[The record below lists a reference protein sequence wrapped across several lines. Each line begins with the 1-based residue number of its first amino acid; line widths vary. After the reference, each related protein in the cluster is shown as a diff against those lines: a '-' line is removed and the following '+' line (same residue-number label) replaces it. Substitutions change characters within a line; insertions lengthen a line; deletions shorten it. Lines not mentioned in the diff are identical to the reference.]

1 MISEIVKLY
10 NFFDKKYKSKLILIQ
25 FLLLVSSVFEILS
38 IFSVGPLIQ
47 ILSNPDI
54 IYDENQMISK
64 FYNYF
69 DFNSFKIFLLFV
81 VFTIFILLFISTSF
95 LTYSTY
101 ALSM

>member
-54 IYDENQMISK
+54 IYDESHVSLGSD
-64 FYNYF
+64 F
-69 DFNSFKIFLLFV
+69 DFLIRSRLDL
-81 VFTIFILLFISTSF
+81 
-95 LTYSTY
+95 
-101 ALSM
+101 